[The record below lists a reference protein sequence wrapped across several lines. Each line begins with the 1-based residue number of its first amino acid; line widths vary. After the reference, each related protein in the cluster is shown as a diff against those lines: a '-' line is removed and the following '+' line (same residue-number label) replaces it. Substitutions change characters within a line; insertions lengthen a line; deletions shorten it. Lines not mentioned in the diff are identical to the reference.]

1 MICPFCVRHGEFE
14 LGKHYHY
21 CSITRAGWYMRATLS
36 SFYIFENDIVFRYNF
51 HKDNTVP
58 SFRDI
63 KIIDI
68 EANNINEAYDRYL
81 KYKMLM

>member
-1 MICPFCVRHGEFE
+1 MG
-14 LGKHYHY
+14 
-21 CSITRAGWYMRATLS
+21 ATLS
-36 SFYIFENDIVFRYNF
+36 SFYIFENDIMFRYNCP
-51 HKDNTVP
+51 KDNTTP
-58 SFRDI
+58 PFRDI